1 MQSLIIFESSTR
13 TRSALDGVFD
23 DLLFFVCVCGD
34 RHEVSSHCFE

>member
-13 TRSALDGVFD
+13 TRSPLDDVFD

-34 RHEVSSHCFE
+34 RHETISHCSE